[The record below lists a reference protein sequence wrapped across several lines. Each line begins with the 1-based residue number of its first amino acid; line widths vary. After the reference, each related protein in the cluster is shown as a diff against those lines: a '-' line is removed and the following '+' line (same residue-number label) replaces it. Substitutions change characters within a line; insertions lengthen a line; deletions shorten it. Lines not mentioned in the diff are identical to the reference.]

1 MGVLIMTKL
10 DYWWARFSFRFDTQ
24 KRMAVSNKIAS
35 LLRNNFT
42 LMDALHR
49 IEMIESQNGKK
60 PDEAFAIAMREI
72 QKNMERGMTFSEA
85 TRGWVP
91 SEETLLL
98 MSGNMSSLVISL
110 ENVSR
115 VVTGVSR
122 IKRAMTSALAYPL
135 FLLML
140 TIGIIVMVGVYLVPP
155 LTQAAGDNIVWHGTA
170 QSLIWAS
177 EFSNKYLYPF
187 SIGLGVLILLI
198 WVSLSTWTGKL
209 RTVFDNYP
217 PWNIYKLQTSV
228 GWMMSLAA
236 MVSADVSVPDAMRL
250 LADNSNRYLG
260 NILDET
266 LHYISNGE
274 NLGAALASTG
284 KNFPS
289 EEIIGDLTIY
299 SDMNDFAKNINKIAN
314 DYMEDAVRRM
324 ESLSGT
330 MNAAGMALVSVVM
343 GWVVLG
349 TFAMQEQ
356 ITAVLT

>member
-1 MGVLIMTKL
+1 MTAL
-10 DYWWARFSFRFDTQ
+10 DLWWAKFSFKFDTK

-49 IEMIESQNGKK
+49 IEMMESKNGKK

-91 SEETLLL
+91 NEETLLL
-98 MSGNMSSLVISL
+98 MSGNMSSLVVSL
-110 ENVSR
+110 ENISR
-115 VVTGVSR
+115 VVDGVSR
-122 IKRAMTSALAYPL
+122 IKRAMVSALAYPL
-135 FLLML
+135 FLFAL
-140 TIGIIVMVGVYLVPP
+140 TIGIIVMVGLYLVPP
-155 LTQAAGDNIVWHGTA
+155 LIEAAGSNIVWRGSA
-170 QSLIWAS
+170 ASLIWAS
-177 EFSNKYLYPF
+177 EFANKYLYSF
-187 SIGLGVLILLI
+187 CGVLVVLILLI
-198 WVSLSTWTGKL
+198 WISLANWTGKL
-209 RTVFDNYP
+209 RAVFDKYP
-217 PWNIYKLQTSV
+217 PWSIYKLQLSV
-228 GWMMSLAA
+228 SWMMSLSA

-250 LADNSNRYLG
+250 LADNSNRYLSS
-260 NILDET
+260 ILEEA

-299 SDMNDFAKNINKIAN
+299 SDMNDFDKNIDNIASE
-314 DYMEDAVRRM
+314 YMEDAVRRM
-324 ESLSGT
+324 ESISSA
-330 MNAAGMALVSVVM
+330 MNGAGMALVYIVM

-356 ITAVLT
+356 ITAVLM

>member
-1 MGVLIMTKL
+1 MTAL
-10 DYWWARFSFRFDTQ
+10 DLWWAKFSFKFDTK

-49 IEMIESQNGKK
+49 IEMMESKNGKK

-91 SEETLLL
+91 NEETLLL
-98 MSGNMSSLVISL
+98 MSGNMSSLVVSL
-110 ENVSR
+110 ENISR
-115 VVTGVSR
+115 VVDGVSR
-122 IKRAMTSALAYPL
+122 IKRAMVSALAYPL
-135 FLLML
+135 FLFAL
-140 TIGIIVMVGVYLVPP
+140 TIGIIVMVGLYLVPP
-155 LTQAAGDNIVWHGTA
+155 LIEAAGSNIVWRGSA
-170 QSLIWAS
+170 ASLIWAS
-177 EFSNKYLYPF
+177 EFANKYLYSF
-187 SIGLGVLILLI
+187 CGVLVVLILLI
-198 WVSLSTWTGKL
+198 WISLANWTGKL
-209 RTVFDNYP
+209 RAVFDKYP
-217 PWNIYKLQTSV
+217 PWSIYKLQLSV
-228 GWMMSLAA
+228 SWMMSLSA

-250 LADNSNRYLG
+250 LADNSNRYLSS
-260 NILDET
+260 ILEEA

-299 SDMNDFAKNINKIAN
+299 SDMNDFDKNIDNIASE
-314 DYMEDAVRRM
+314 YMEDAVRRM
-324 ESLSGT
+324 ESISSA
-330 MNAAGMALVSVVM
+330 MNGAGMALVSIVM

-356 ITAVLT
+356 ITAVLM